1 MDLFV
6 LILAIIGIGLVW
18 AFSFTNGFQDGSTT
32 AATLVASKAAT
43 PRQGLLLVASLGT
56 LGTILG
62 GSAVAFTITGLIDV
76 DDPEMVLVI
85 TISALAGA
93 IGWNIVTWYFGIPC
107 SSTHSL
113 VGGLV
118 GAGVAVAGMGSVNW
132 GWAELMQGELTG
144 LIKVLV
150 FLVVSVIF
158 GLVGG
163 FLLFKLTKWML
174 RGARRSINK
183 HINQAQWLATSVF
196 AFSNGAND
204 SQKFLG
210 LLILIMMASGLSS
223 SETIPLTA
231 RLFIAL
237 AIALGTM
244 IGGWRILK
252 TLASK
257 IFAITPIHSLDSQ
270 IISGT
275 ALTIS
280 TLAGAPISSTQVV
293 SSSILGIGA
302 ADRPR
307 YVRWSKAR
315 ELVISWILTIPASAL
330 VAGLIGYTF
339 DLFYAM

>member
-1 MDLFV
+1 MDQLM
-6 LILAIIGIGLVW
+6 LIIAVVGIGLVW
-18 AFSFTNGFQDGSTT
+18 IFSFTNGFQDGSTT

-43 PRQGLLLVASLGT
+43 PRQGLMLVAIFGILGT
-56 LGTILG
+56 LLG

-85 TISALAGA
+85 TLSALAGA
-93 IGWNIVTWYFGIPC
+93 IGWNMVTWYFGIPC

-118 GAGVAVAGMGSVNW
+118 GAGVAVAGLESVNW
-132 GWAELMQGELTG
+132 GWTELMQGELTG

-183 HINQAQWLATSVF
+183 GINKAQWLATSVF

-210 LLILIMMASGLSS
+210 LLILIMMASGMSS
-223 SETIPLTA
+223 NEEIPFSA

-237 AIALGTM
+237 AIAMGTM
-244 IGGWRILK
+244 IGGRRILK

-257 IFAITPIHSLDSQ
+257 IFSITPIHSLDSQ

-307 YVRWSKAR
+307 YVRWSKAK
-315 ELVISWILTIPASAL
+315 ELIISWMITIPASAL
-330 VAGLIGYTF
+330 VAGLIGYTIQ
-339 DLFYAM
+339 LFYDM